1 MVIKVSRV
9 DVSKTATTTEHVP
22 FETLTT
28 ESADLFKG
36 EKTVTQ
42 AGVAG
47 TTTKNFKLV
56 LVDGREASRTLVSKT
71 VSAPAGHREGHRRHQ
86 GKAQARGGEAAAT
99 PAPRPP
105 P

>member
-9 DVSKTATTTEHVP
+9 DVSKTANTTEPVA

-28 ESADLFKG
+28 ESADMFKG
-36 EKTVTQ
+36 EKKVTQ

-47 TTTKNFKLV
+47 TTSKSFKLV
-56 LVDGREASRTLVSKT
+56 LVDGREASRTLVSET
-71 VSAPAGHREGHRRHQ
+71 VSVQPVTEKVTVGTKE
-86 GKAQARGGEAAAT
+86 KPKPAAAT
-99 PAPRPP
+99 PVPRPP

>member
-9 DVSKTATTTEHVP
+9 DVSKTADTTEPVP

-28 ESADLFKG
+28 ESADMFKG

-47 TTTKNFKLV
+47 TINKSFKLV
-56 LVDGREASRTLVSKT
+56 LVDGREASRTLVS
-71 VSAPAGHREGHRRHQ
+71 ADRQRPAGHREGHRRHQ
-86 GKAQARGGEAAAT
+86 GKAQSPPPT
-99 PAPRPP
+99 PAPLPP